1 MPLNGFNGKRVAS
14 QCDPFVCRHRGVIYS
29 QSVYITRWWRKLYGI
44 TQQKQREVS
53 APNLR
58 HSHSQLRLFLLIPS
72 DYKRILF
79 HNSRTRPIP
88 IHLEVYPNLFI
99 IAVFYLSTWIRI
111 ALYVSMS
118 SSWQSICRA
127 ALAHVEILFV
137 FCLPAV
143 YANSRKSMHN
153 LQSAERERWKKVC
166 VMWDR
171 TVLNQ
176 ACNSRSTCRVL

>member
-29 QSVYITRWWRKLYGI
+29 QSVYITKWWRNLYGI

-72 DYKRILF
+72 DYRRILF
-79 HNSRTRPIP
+79 HNSRTRPIL

-111 ALYVSMS
+111 ALAHSSYVSTYVF
-118 SSWQSICRA
+118 I
-127 ALAHVEILFV
+127 LAE
-137 FCLPAV
+137 
-143 YANSRKSMHN
+143 Y
-153 LQSAERERWKKVC
+153 LQSSPRTC
-166 VMWDR
+166 WD
-171 TVLNQ
+171 TF
-176 ACNSRSTCRVL
+176 RVLLACCLCKFAKVDA